1 MAVNVVTP
9 SNLGNEFDLGVIEG
23 SKIHI
28 KVDGTSIV
36 RNAGTGVISAV
47 TPATTNDLSLVGTN
61 LTSTVN
67 GVADTQDLL
76 TAIQAGETL
85 TVLAVGATAAAA
97 LTYTDE
103 DGTATTYN
111 LTNVIK
117 DGETTT
123 ILAYNPA
130 TTTLSYTDEDGGVTA
145 VDLSALAADIFVNGG
160 SFNPATLI
168 LTLTD
173 NSGTTPD
180 VTVDLSQ
187 LLVTVTNNGDGT
199 YTLAQAGSSTVID
212 TRDGVSADAGNL
224 LTVGTDLKPLL
235 APATVTALATV
246 DVQDA
251 FGVHQFYAFP

>member
-1 MAVNVVTP
+1 MAVNVVTNT
-9 SNLGNEFDLGVIEG
+9 NLGNEFDLGVIETN
-23 SKIHI
+23 KIHVKI
-28 KVDGTSIV
+28 DGTTIV
-36 RNAGTGVISAV
+36 RNAGTGELSAV
-47 TPATTNDLSLVGTN
+47 TPATTNDLSLIGTN

-76 TAIQAGETL
+76 TAIQDGETL
-85 TVLAVGATAAAA
+85 TVLAAGATAAAA

-103 DGTATTYN
+103 DGVATTYD
-111 LTNVIK
+111 LTKVIK

-130 TTTLSYTDEDGGVTA
+130 TTTLSYTDEDGGVTS

-173 NSGTTPD
+173 NDGATPD

-187 LLVTVTNNGDGT
+187 LQVTVTNNGDGT

-235 APATVTALATV
+235 DPANITALATV